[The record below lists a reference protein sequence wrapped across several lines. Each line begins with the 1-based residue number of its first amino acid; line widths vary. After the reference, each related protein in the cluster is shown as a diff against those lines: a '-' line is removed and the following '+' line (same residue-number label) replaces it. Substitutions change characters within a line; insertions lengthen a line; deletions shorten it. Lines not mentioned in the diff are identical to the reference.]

1 MNIDHCQKSWKFRVQ
16 DLCVLVKNDTD
27 LILIRYPTGKTSL
40 VNIADAL
47 YIVEDV
53 TCRTFSGN

>member
-1 MNIDHCQKSWKFRVQ
+1 MNIDHCQKSWKFRVE

-27 LILIRYPTGKTSL
+27 LILIRYPIGKTSL

-47 YIVEDV
+47 
-53 TCRTFSGN
+53 